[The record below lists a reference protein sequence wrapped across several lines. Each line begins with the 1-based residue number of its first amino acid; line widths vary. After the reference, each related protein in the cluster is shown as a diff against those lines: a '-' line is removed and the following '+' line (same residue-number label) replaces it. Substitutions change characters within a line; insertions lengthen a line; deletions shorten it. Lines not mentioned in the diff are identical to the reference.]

1 VPQNQASGGVQ
12 LVVEFDTGPL
22 AGPMRATKILEVI
35 GEPK

>member
-1 VPQNQASGGVQ
+1 VPQNQSSGGVQ

-22 AGPMRATKILEVI
+22 AGAMQATKILEVI